1 MMNFETIDIFALDTV
16 IGGNG
21 EGSPSAPNRE
31 EGQIG
36 IQGDRRRINLG
47 ASGSRTRTN
56 YAVCVQETRA
66 AGGTPRD
73 IRETC
78 GLPPS

>member
-1 MMNFETIDIFALDTV
+1 MENFETIDIIALDTV

-21 EGSPSAPNRE
+21 EGGPNRE
-31 EGQIG
+31 EGSIG
-36 IQGDRRRINLG
+36 VQGDRRRINIG